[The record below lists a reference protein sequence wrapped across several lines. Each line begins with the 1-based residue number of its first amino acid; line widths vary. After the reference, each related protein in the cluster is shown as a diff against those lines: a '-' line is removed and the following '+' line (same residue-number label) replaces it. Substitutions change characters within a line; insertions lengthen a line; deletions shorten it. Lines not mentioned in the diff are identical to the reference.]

1 MTMICGRITK
11 YTSCVAREPLW
22 AGAQSRFAIETL
34 PKRAMELVL
43 SMYYCPVMSKAEQ
56 MKQANFVKA
65 LLTQANQVAEASFP
79 TCRYVL
85 VAFQISYQIQLIIT
99 LKY

>member
-1 MTMICGRITK
+1 
-11 YTSCVAREPLW
+11 
-22 AGAQSRFAIETL
+22 
-34 PKRAMELVL
+34 MELAL
-43 SMYYCPVMSKAEQ
+43 SMYYCPVISKAGQ

-65 LLTQANQVAEASFP
+65 FLTQANQVAEASFP